1 MRLATILQR
10 THIAHPTKQSG
21 RTCPAD
27 KKSFARWPWGKA
39 LEVTVRI
46 AFVLSGLGAGGA
58 EKVVNLL
65 AHHRNGQGDIVHVL
79 AVNAD
84 GPKSYFPYSSAIA
97 IEALGG
103 SARAMPRIAQAAQR
117 LSRLRRRL
125 VALKPDLVVSFL
137 TKVNVL
143 VGLATRGLNTPI
155 IMSERNNFTSQETHL
170 FWRLIQPIAVRGAA
184 SLVMQTQDAFQSL
197 PPNLRGKAEIIPNP
211 VTLPPDV
218 ARIPNQG
225 TRVVAVGRLEK
236 QKGFDLLLQAFSYV
250 ARSVPTAE
258 LTIFGDGSQ
267 RGALEHLARDLG
279 IGDNVKMPG
288 VTRFPLEWVG
298 AGDIFVLS
306 SRFEGFPNVLLEAM
320 TAGLPSIAF
329 DCSWGPSEI
338 LSSPDAGL
346 LVPPGDVQQLSEA
359 ILSLMADPALR
370 NKLST
375 CGSAAAS
382 ARYATSSVLQ
392 QWDNVIARSVKPPS
406 LKSSYSESAA
416 PPRAQRHA

>member
-1 MRLATILQR
+1 M
-10 THIAHPTKQSG
+10 
-21 RTCPAD
+21 
-27 KKSFARWPWGKA
+27 
-39 LEVTVRI
+39 RI

-58 EKVVNLL
+58 EKIVNLL
-65 AHHRNGQGDIVHVL
+65 AHHRHAQGDTVHVL

-84 GPKSYFPYSSAIA
+84 GPKSYFPYHSAVK
-97 IEALGG
+97 IEALGV
-103 SARAMPRIAQAAQR
+103 SARAIPRIAQAALR

-125 VALKPDLVVSFL
+125 AALKPDLVISFL
-137 TKVNVL
+137 TKVNVM
-143 VGLATRGLNTPI
+143 VGLATRGLNTRI
-155 IMSERNNFTSQETHL
+155 IMSERNNFTSQETHFL
-170 FWRLIQPIAVRGAA
+170 WRLAQPVAVKSAA
-184 SLVMQTQDAFQSL
+184 RLVMQTQDAFQSL
-197 PPNLRGKAEIIPNP
+197 PPSLRGKAEIIPNP

-218 ARIPNQG
+218 ARVPSQG
-225 TRVVAVGRLEK
+225 TRVVAVGRLER
-236 QKGFDLLLQAFSYV
+236 QKGFDLLLEAFSHV
-250 ARSVPTAE
+250 ARSVPTAQ

-267 RGALEHLARDLG
+267 RGALEHLARELG

-288 VTRFPLEWVG
+288 ITKFPLEWVG

-346 LVPPGDVQQLSEA
+346 LVPPGDVGQLSEA
-359 ILSLMADPALR
+359 ILSLMADPTLR

-375 CGSAAAS
+375 YGSAAAS
-382 ARYATSSVLQ
+382 ARYATSSILQ

-406 LKSSYSESAA
+406 LKSTYGESAA
-416 PPRAQRHA
+416 PPRAERHA

>member
-1 MRLATILQR
+1 M
-10 THIAHPTKQSG
+10 
-21 RTCPAD
+21 
-27 KKSFARWPWGKA
+27 
-39 LEVTVRI
+39 RI

-65 AHHRNGQGDIVHVL
+65 AHHRNAQGDIVHVL

-84 GPKSYFPYSSAIA
+84 GPESYFPYRSAIA

-103 SARAMPRIAQAAQR
+103 STRAMPRIAQAAQR

-170 FWRLIQPIAVRGAA
+170 FWRLVQPIAVKGAA

-197 PPNLRGKAEIIPNP
+197 PPSLRGKAEIIPNP

-218 ARIPNQG
+218 ARVPSQG

-346 LVPPGDVQQLSEA
+346 LVPPGDIRQLSEA
-359 ILSLMADPALR
+359 ILSLIADPALR

-406 LKSSYSESAA
+406 LKPTYSESAA